1 MPETKPL
8 ADPTARARSVGSGTP
23 PKGGFAALVPELGV
37 TDLDVSLCFW
47 CGLLGFAV
55 AYDRP
60 AARFAYL
67 SRGLAQV
74 MLCQL
79 NGSWE
84 TAELRYPFGRGVNFQ
99 TKVEPLD
106 PVLAALEGA
115 GWPLY
120 EAPRHAWYRV
130 GDTDHGQRECL
141 VQDPDG
147 YLVRLAESVGVRPAS
162 GG

>member
-60 AARFAYL
+60 ATTQAAIREALDAGFPHIVLGL
-67 SRGLAQV
+67 S
-74 MLCQL
+74 
-79 NGSWE
+79 
-84 TAELRYPFGRGVNFQ
+84 
-99 TKVEPLD
+99 
-106 PVLAALEGA
+106 
-115 GWPLY
+115 
-120 EAPRHAWYRV
+120 APY
-130 GDTDHGQRECL
+130 
-141 VQDPDG
+141 PDG
-147 YLVRLAESVGVRPAS
+147 VARWVSDELISPSL
-162 GG
+162 